1 MVLDVRDTDALRA
14 TVMEAEPEVVI
25 NQLTSLP
32 DKINY
37 RKPAETFDA
46 NNELRGTV
54 GPALAGIAAE
64 AGTRRLI
71 TQSVCFFYAST
82 GKRAHGEDDPQLELP
97 PEAPMSRGFTAAAAL
112 ERSTLE
118 TPGLEGVVLRYGY
131 LYGPEVGS
139 VPGGFEVD
147 EVRRRRYPIVGDGT
161 GIFSILH
168 VEDAASAAV
177 AAVERGAPGIYN
189 VCDDDPAP
197 LAEWL
202 PVCAEAHRR
211 QAAAAR
217 SGLAG
222 EPDRRQAGGGDGDPA
237 RGCLE
242 REGQARAGLAAEVPE
257 LAPGLSRGA
266 RLVALEASN
275 RAQSRPRGSPRA
287 AARPPARRA
296 RSRSS
301 SSRSF
306 PKLMH
311 GIHRARARGS
321 AETAS

>member
-1 MVLDVRDTDALRA
+1 MRVFVAGATGVIGRPLVRQLREAGHDVVGTTRSPQRAETLRALGVKPMVLDVRDTDALRA

-25 NQLTSLP
+25 TQLPSLP

-37 RKPAETFDA
+37 RKPAESFDA

-71 TQSVCFFYAST
+71 TQGVCFFYAST
-82 GKRAHGEDDPQLELP
+82 GKRAHSEDDPLLELP
-97 PEAPMSRGFTAAAAL
+97 PEAPMSRGITASAAL

-131 LYGPEVGS
+131 LYGPEVAS

-161 GIFSILH
+161 GIFSMVH

-177 AAVERGAPGIYN
+177 AAVEQGAPGIYN

-202 PVCAEAHRR
+202 PVCAEALGAKPPRR
-211 QAAAAR
+211 VPFGRANGIAGKQAVGMAPR
-217 SGLAG
+217 
-222 EPDRRQAGGGDGDPA
+222 
-237 RGCLE
+237 LE
-242 REGQARAGLAAEVPE
+242 G
-257 LAPGLSRGA
+257 
-266 RLVALEASN
+266 ASN
-275 RAQSRPRGSPRA
+275 EKAKRELGWQ
-287 AARPPARRA
+287 
-296 RSRSS
+296 
-301 SSRSF
+301 
-306 PKLMH
+306 PKYPSW
-311 GIHRARARGS
+311 RQ
-321 AETAS
+321 